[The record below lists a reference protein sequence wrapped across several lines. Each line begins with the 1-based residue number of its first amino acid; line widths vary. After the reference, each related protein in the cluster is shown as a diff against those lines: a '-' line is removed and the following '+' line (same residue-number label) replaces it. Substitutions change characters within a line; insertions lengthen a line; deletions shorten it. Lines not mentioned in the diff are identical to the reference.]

1 MRPYRVRLPRDPRNK
16 ASDLSDSMTVKG
28 GGLKSI
34 LEKLNRLI
42 EVNLVLLR
50 EALEDTE
57 NSEER

>member
-1 MRPYRVRLPRDPRNK
+1 M
-16 ASDLSDSMTVKG
+16 AVKG

-34 LEKLNRLI
+34 PEKLDRLI

-50 EALEDTE
+50 EALEDAE